1 MRWLVAAAFL
11 AFGALGQAQ
20 AAGCEHITNAF
31 AYNECLSK
39 QSAPKARSFSRGRGG
54 DPEASVVERRG
65 RGARRA
71 ARGGR
76 YEGGNGMS
84 GGGGHGMLISRSGG
98 RVRAT
103 IDPWSGM
110 RGTGAGKKR
119 RR

>member
-1 MRWLVAAAFL
+1 MRWCVAVAFL
-11 AFGALGQAQ
+11 AFGVLAPAGHAQ

-39 QSAPKARSFSRGRGG
+39 QSAPKARMAPRGRGG
-54 DPEASVVERRG
+54 DPEASVQERRSRSG
-65 RGARRA
+65 RR
-71 ARGGR
+71 ARGGS
-76 YEGGNGMS
+76 YESGRGMV
-84 GGGGHGMLISRSGG
+84 LSRSGG

-110 RGTGAGKKR
+110 RGQGTRQKR

>member
-1 MRWLVAAAFL
+1 MRGFVAAAFVFFSVL
-11 AFGALGQAQ
+11 ASVNSAQ

-39 QSAPKARSFSRGRGG
+39 QSAPKSRSVSRGRGG

-65 RGARRA
+65 RSGRRA
-71 ARGGR
+71 ARSHDGGR
-76 YEGGNGMS
+76 S
-84 GGGGHGMLISRSGG
+84 GMLISRSGG

-110 RGTGAGKKR
+110 RGAGAAKKR